1 MLSLFINAPIDESTI
16 LEKPPVPTL
25 TDNINRPEL
34 LFYDYQKRTYDL
46 QDQLLKSQLRPKFN
60 FFVQGGYGRPGLN
73 MLSNDFALYALGG
86 IRLNWNLGS
95 LYTFKNQQQLLDINR
110 KTIDVQKETFLFNIN
125 LTQKQQNAELAK
137 YFELLKKD
145 GDIISLRESVK
156 NAAAAQLENGVLSAH
171 DYITQVTAED
181 HARQSLILHNIELLQ
196 SQYNYQNT
204 TGNIKKQ

>member
-1 MLSLFINAPIDESTI
+1 M
-16 LEKPPVPTL
+16 
-25 TDNINRPEL
+25 
-34 LFYDYQKRTYDL
+34 
-46 QDQLLKSQLRPKFN
+46 
-60 FFVQGGYGRPGLN
+60 
-73 MLSNDFALYALGG
+73 
-86 IRLNWNLGS
+86 
-95 LYTFKNQQQLLDINR
+95 
-110 KTIDVQKETFLFNIN
+110 QKETFLFNTS